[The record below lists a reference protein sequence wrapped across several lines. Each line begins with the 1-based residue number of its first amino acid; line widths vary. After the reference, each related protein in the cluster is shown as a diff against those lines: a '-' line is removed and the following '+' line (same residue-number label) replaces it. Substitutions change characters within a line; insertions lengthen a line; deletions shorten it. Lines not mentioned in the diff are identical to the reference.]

1 MKFVFTVILLLSL
14 ALPTLA
20 QGRSC
25 PVEVI
30 RKDQISSVIE
40 RRQSTFK
47 HCLNCEGDQCEFSE
61 WPEEGR
67 DFAKACRVLFC
78 TPKKRPKKT
87 FMSQQIKNGSIF
99 FTYGINKDG
108 RVKDVD
114 LTEYSV
120 VSEEQARKL
129 IRSYFER
136 RRYEPIVI
144 DGKTYELNG
153 LNDGTRFKIRWRYE

>member
-1 MKFVFTVILLLSL
+1 
-14 ALPTLA
+14 
-20 QGRSC
+20 
-25 PVEVI
+25 
-30 RKDQISSVIE
+30 
-40 RRQSTFK
+40 
-47 HCLNCEGDQCEFSE
+47 
-61 WPEEGR
+61 
-67 DFAKACRVLFC
+67 
-78 TPKKRPKKT
+78 
-87 FMSQQIKNGSIF
+87 MSQQIKNGSIF